1 MPTRT
6 LFITNFYP
14 PASRGGY
21 EQWCQEV
28 AEELRQRGHDIIVLT
43 SRHGLQEITET
54 EPAWIHRDLHL
65 EMDIASLKNGIQ
77 FFTHRKQREQENLY
91 CLKQLIQEFSP
102 DYILIWGMWN
112 LSRSIPALAEKTM
125 PGRVVY
131 YMGDYWPT
139 LPSQYQYYWEAP
151 ARNGLTAIPKNILGP
166 LALQILAREK
176 QPSLQ
181 FSHVLFPTTFMC
193 NEFKRNG
200 VELNQTKI
208 IYGAVD
214 TTLYRTQN
222 GNSVSKSHNGK
233 LSLLYVGRL
242 THEKGIHTALEALKI
257 LVDQHGDHI
266 AQLTI
271 VGTGDT
277 KYENQL
283 RQFAQDNGLEL
294 LVNFMGNQPKEAMP
308 NIYRQA
314 DIFLFTSIWQEPFG
328 RVLVEAMA
336 SGVVVIGTATGG
348 ASDILKDHENG
359 LVFLPDNAIDL
370 VKKINCLID
379 KPQLR
384 QIFAEAGRRTAFE
397 KFDIQRMTSQIE
409 TYLQSIVEELR

>member
-28 AEELRQRGHDIIVLT
+28 AEELRHRGHEIIVLT
-43 SRHGLQEITET
+43 SRHGHQEITET
-54 EPAWIHRDLHL
+54 EPTWIRRDLHL

-77 FFTHRKQREQENLY
+77 FFTHRKQREKENLS
-91 CLKQLIQEFSP
+91 CLKQLIQEFHP
-102 DYILIWGMWN
+102 ERILIWGMWN
-112 LSRSIPALAEKTM
+112 LSRSIPALAEKLM

-139 LPSQYQYYWEAP
+139 LPTQYQYYWEAP
-151 ARNGLTAIPKNILGP
+151 ARNGLTSIPKNILGP
-166 LALQILAREK
+166 IALQILAREER
-176 QPSLQ
+176 PLLQ

-200 VELNQTKI
+200 VELNKTKI

-214 TTLYRTQN
+214 TKLYRTQN
-222 GNSVSKSHNGK
+222 GTSLSKSDNDK
-233 LSLLYVGRL
+233 LALLYVGRL
-242 THEKGIHTALEALKI
+242 THEKGIHTALEALKR
-257 LVDQHGDHI
+257 LVDQHGKNV
-266 AQLTI
+266 AKLTI
-271 VGTGDT
+271 VGTGEAR
-277 KYENQL
+277 YENQL
-283 RQFAQDNGLEL
+283 HQFVQENGLDT
-294 LVNFMGNQPKEAMP
+294 LVKFMGNQPKEAMAD
-308 NIYRQA
+308 IYRQA

-336 SGVVVIGTATGG
+336 SGVVVVGTATGG

-359 LVFLPDNAIDL
+359 LVFLPDNAADL
-370 VKKINCLID
+370 AEKINCLIAN
-379 KPQLR
+379 PQLR
-384 QIFAEAGRRTAFE
+384 QIFAEAGRHTAFQ

-409 TYLQSIVEELR
+409 AYLQSIVEE